1 MKRTLLLIGVVAAL
15 LLSTTACGGTS
26 EEEQNASDNIAKSF
40 AGSQPSKARKAVAAC
55 FGDKLVTSAG
65 VDQLKKDKVIDKKLD
80 GFPSDSEAI
89 AMLQERVSE
98 AVRMA
103 TMVGCSSAA

>member
-55 FGDKLVTSAG
+55 FGDELVTSAG
-65 VDQLKKDKVIDKKLD
+65 VDQLKKDKVIDAKLK
-80 GFPSDSEAI
+80 
-89 AMLQERVSE
+89 
-98 AVRMA
+98 
-103 TMVGCSSAA
+103 AASQLPTKLSK